1 MDIKKKGI
9 CFFRNIISI
18 ILILISLFPIFIVV
32 RIGIIIFAGIS
43 LLTFLIFLYF
53 YIEFSKNNGEL
64 QHKIRNIVL
73 EKLNWNG
80 NGKALDIGTGSGTLA
95 INLAKRFQNAKV
107 LGIDYWGVTW
117 SFSKKMCEKNAN
129 LEGVGNRVV
138 FEKADAS
145 NLPFNNEEFDVV
157 VSSFVFHEISS
168 IKDKKSLIKEAMRV
182 LKKNGAFSIMD
193 TFNNKRTYGNIEE
206 LKKEISK
213 FGVKEI
219 YYSDINTE
227 IKLKRLMRI
236 TFKNSGLFYG
246 QK

>member
-1 MDIKKKGI
+1 MILVYHY
-9 CFFRNIISI
+9 NID
-18 ILILISLFPIFIVV
+18 
-32 RIGIIIFAGIS
+32 
-43 LLTFLIFLYF
+43 F

-193 TFNNKRTYGNIEE
+193 NFNNKRTYGNIEE
-206 LKKEISK
+206 LKKDISK
-213 FGVKEI
+213 FGVEEI
-219 YYSDINTE
+219 YYSDVNTE
-227 IKLKRLMRI
+227 IKLKKLMRI